1 MHTLFSL
8 KVIENPHQVSYQHQA
23 LEWAKHALPEVVRF
37 DMDSLS
43 DGLTLQYARDLLGQ
57 SERVLLMVEVK
68 DASAPAGGLLPFL
81 EQFIAHPQAF
91 AILSGSEH
99 PLVHRMLNLLPPE
112 RIQRSTADWSDS
124 QDFTF
129 TSLSP

>member
-8 KVIENPHQVSYQHQA
+8 QVIESPHQVSYQHQA
-23 LEWAKHALPEVVRF
+23 LEWARHALPEVVRF
-37 DMDSLS
+37 DLDSLS

-57 SERVLLMVEVK
+57 SEKVLLVVEVK
-68 DASAPAGGLLPFL
+68 AVSATAGGLLPFL

-91 AILSGSEH
+91 AVLPGSEH

-112 RIQRSTADWSDS
+112 RIQRPTADWSDCRP
-124 QDFTF
+124 FIF
-129 TSLSP
+129 TSLSR